1 MFSRLDTIIL
11 RVRDVGT
18 ARQWY
23 AGALDLH
30 PVYVDDAE
38 GLVVL
43 GMDGTS
49 LTLWQ
54 LRPGEAPAAGTACTY
69 PIFGIEDAAAAH
81 ARLRDR
87 GVTVDPVQDGPGVR
101 YFSFYDSDGNRLE
114 ACQVLAF

>member
-1 MFSRLDTIIL
+1 MFSRLDTLIL

-38 GLVVL
+38 GIVVL

-54 LRPGEAPAAGTACTY
+54 LKPGESSAPGAAGTY
-69 PIFGIEDAAAAH
+69 PIFGIEDADAAH

-87 GVTVDPVQDGPGVR
+87 GVKVEPVQDGLGVR
-101 YFSFYDSDGNRLE
+101 FFSFYDPDGNRLE
-114 ACQVLAF
+114 ACQVLAG